1 MPDSVAD
8 SVANSIFGFQIIL
21 VGILISS
28 LCALLGVYLVL
39 RRSTMVADAVS
50 HSVLPGIV
58 LAFLVVGTRSGPA
71 MYLGSA
77 IAGVLSIFLI
87 SFLKNKAKLTEE
99 AALSLTFTTFFATG
113 VLLISVF
120 ASKVDLDQDCVLFGE
135 LAYVPLR
142 TWSMG
147 DLNMGPIS
155 AYELGF
161 ALVLVLSFLYFL
173 RNGLT
178 ITTFD
183 PGFAASVG
191 INTALIDRI
200 FLFLVAV
207 AVVVA
212 FEIVGAILVLAL
224 LTIPALT
231 ALHIS
236 QKLRNCFGLSVIFG
250 CWAVLA
256 GYAFAFW
263 LNVSLAGSISTVAGL
278 TYGATIVLKR

>member
-1 MPDSVAD
+1 MPDSV
-8 SVANSIFGFQIIL
+8 FGFQIIL
-21 VGILISS
+21 VGMLISS

-58 LAFLVVGTRSGPA
+58 LAFLVIGDRSGPA
-71 MYLGSA
+71 MYAGAAAS
-77 IAGVLSIFLI
+77 GVLSILLI

-99 AALSLTFTTFFATG
+99 AALSLTFTTFFASG
-113 VLLISVF
+113 VLLISMF
-120 ASKVDLDQDCVLFGE
+120 TSKVDLDQDCVLFGE

-142 TWSMG
+142 TWSLG
-147 DLNMGPIS
+147 SLNMGPTA
-155 AYELGF
+155 AYELSVAL
-161 ALVLVLSFLYFL
+161 ALVGGFLYFL

-191 INTALIDRI
+191 IRTALIDRI

-207 AVVVA
+207 AIVVA

-236 QKLRNCFGLSVIFG
+236 QRLRTCFGLSVVFG
-250 CWAVLA
+250 CWAVLG
-256 GYAFAFW
+256 GYGLAAW

-278 TYGATIVLKR
+278 TYGGAILARK

>member
-1 MPDSVAD
+1 MPDSV
-8 SVANSIFGFQIIL
+8 FGFQIIL
-21 VGILISS
+21 VGMLISS
-28 LCALLGVYLVL
+28 VCALLGVYLVL
-39 RRSTMVADAVS
+39 RRSTMVADSVS

-58 LAFLVVGTRSGPA
+58 LAFLVMGDRSEPA
-71 MYLGSA
+71 IYAGAAVS
-77 IAGVLSIFLI
+77 GVLSILLI

-113 VLLISVF
+113 VLLISMF
-120 ASKVDLDQDCVLFGE
+120 AQKVDLDQDCVLFGE

-142 TWSMG
+142 TWHIG
-147 DLNMGPIS
+147 NLNMGPIA
-155 AYELGF
+155 AYELGV
-161 ALVLVLSFLYFL
+161 ALALIGGFLYFL
-173 RNGLT
+173 RNGLQ

-191 INTALIDRI
+191 IKTAAIDRV

-207 AVVVA
+207 AIVVA

-236 QKLRNCFGLSVIFG
+236 RRLSACFGLSVLFG
-250 CWAVLA
+250 IWAVLG
-256 GYAFAFW
+256 GYTLAFIM
-263 LNVSLAGSISTVAGL
+263 NVSLAGAISTVAGL